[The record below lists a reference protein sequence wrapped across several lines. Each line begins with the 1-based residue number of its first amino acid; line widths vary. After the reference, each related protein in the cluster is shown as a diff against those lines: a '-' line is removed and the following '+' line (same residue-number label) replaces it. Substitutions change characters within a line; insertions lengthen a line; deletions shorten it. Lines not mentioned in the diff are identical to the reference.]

1 MLGGEGLG
9 CDTEGEVSVLR
20 WECGTEGRGRGVALW
35 EDGGMKFIVLL
46 CVYVFA
52 LKMRWAFLSSQQLLN
67 SSHPSVT
74 NQIQL
79 EQQKTVKTCADT
91 VQNLP
96 TLPLPFVRPQLTRV
110 IFATSVSQESLKQ
123 PLTHDGVLTGRHR
136 AASGSGSKD
145 SNILAEEG
153 EIVKHSSTG
162 VSITQHLRSLQHSG
176 DSVIGTSDYDPS
188 RLKVPKEQWVSLE
201 KRAASG
207 LRGVAMENFK
217 PSLLVMD
224 HTTDNSNTPFC
235 VINGQ

>member
-1 MLGGEGLG
+1 MCKCFENER
-9 CDTEGEVSVLR
+9 D
-20 WECGTEGRGRGVALW
+20 
-35 EDGGMKFIVLL
+35 F
-46 CVYVFA
+46 
-52 LKMRWAFLSSQQLLN
+52 FLSSQQQLLN
-67 SSHPSVT
+67 SNHSSVS

-79 EQQKTVKTCADT
+79 EQQKTVKTCADS

-123 PLTHDGVLTGRHR
+123 PLTLDGVLTGRHR
-136 AASGSGSKD
+136 AASGSGIRD

-153 EIVKHSSTG
+153 ETVKHSSMG
-162 VSITQHLRSLQHSG
+162 ASIIQHLRSLQHSG
-176 DSVIGTSDYDPS
+176 DCVIGTSDYDPS
-188 RLKVPKEQWVSLE
+188 RLKVPQEEWVSLE
-201 KRAASG
+201 RNAASG

-235 VINGQ
+235 VVNGKSCSSNSKAWNSVVEWCRHGNMEWCRHGNMEWCRHGNME